1 MAHLIRLIAEQKPDE
16 HALVDEFGETS
27 WREFNLRV
35 NRLVNKLREVGLKKG
50 DVFAILSGNRREYFE
65 AFAAACHGGWVLV
78 PINWHLVASEVAYM
92 LANSGAKVLLADERN
107 AQLAEATVNHP
118 DAPSLVAKIV
128 MAGESVG
135 FETSQF
141 ENYEVFLASAADLEP
156 SDQMMGGPM
165 FYTSGTTGKP
175 KGVRGS
181 ITQVGAPVETMGFI
195 STGLR
200 DMLTIPPDGKTLLV
214 GPVYHSAQ
222 WAFSF
227 FPLIA
232 GSAVIMRDKFDAAQT
247 LALLDKYQITNTH
260 LVPTQFVR
268 MLRLPESIK
277 ESFKGDSLEV
287 AWHGAAPCPPEVKR
301 QMIDWWGPKVS
312 EYYGSTEG
320 SIVTTVNA
328 NEWLARP
335 GTLGKPTAIM
345 EIIVVKDDGK
355 IAAPNESGQ
364 LYVKNLM
371 GSDFEYHE
379 DAEKTAKAHLEPGV
393 FTFGDMGYLD
403 KDGYLYMSDRKIDMI
418 ISGGVNIY
426 PAEIEAVLMNHPSI
440 VDAAVFGIPNEEF
453 GEEVKAAVELVDG
466 NDADE
471 LFAEEVILF
480 CRKNLAGYKVPKSID
495 IMERLPRNPT
505 GKLLK
510 RLLRDPYWEDKE
522 RSI

>member
-1 MAHLIRLIAEQKPDE
+1 MAHLIRLIAERKPEE

-35 NRLVNKLREVGLKKG
+35 NRLINKFREIGLKKG

-65 AFAAACHGGWVLV
+65 AFAAASHGGWVLV
-78 PINWHLVASEVAYM
+78 PINWHLVASEIAYM
-92 LANSGAKVLLADERN
+92 LANSGAKVLLTDERN
-107 AQLAEATVNHP
+107 ASLAETTINHP
-118 DAPSLVAKIV
+118 DTPPLVAKIV
-128 MAGESVG
+128 MAGESTG
-135 FETSQF
+135 FTTTHL
-141 ENYEVFLASAADLEP
+141 ENYEAFLASAADSEP
-156 SDQMMGGPM
+156 DDQMMGGPM

-195 STGLR
+195 GTGLR
-200 DMLTIPPDGKTLLV
+200 DMLMIPPDGRTLLV

-222 WAFSF
+222 WAFSY
-227 FPLIA
+227 FPLVA

-247 LALLDKYQITNTH
+247 LALLDKYHITNTH

-268 MLRLPESIK
+268 MLRLPEPVRK
-277 ESFKGDSLEV
+277 SFSGDSLEV

-301 QMIDWWGPKVS
+301 QMIDWWGPKIS

-320 SIVTTVNA
+320 SIVTTVNSID
-328 NEWLARP
+328 WLAKP

-345 EIIVVKDDGK
+345 EIIVVKDDGE

-371 GSDFEYHE
+371 GSDFEYHGDE
-379 DAEKTAKAHLEPGV
+379 EKTAKAHLEPGV

-403 KDGYLYMSDRKIDMI
+403 KEGYLYMSDRKIDMI

-426 PAEIEAVLMNHPSI
+426 PAEIEGVLINHPAI

-453 GEEVKAAVELVDG
+453 GEEVKAVVELVEGIETEDT
-466 NDADE
+466 
-471 LFAEEVILF
+471 FAEEVVRF
-480 CRKNLAGYKVPKSID
+480 CREHLAGYKVPKSVD
-495 IMERLPRNPT
+495 IMEILPRNPT

-510 RLLRDPYWEDKE
+510 RLLRAPYWEDKE